1 MNESQERNTRSDA
14 GSADSDTLCSNS
26 IFDEPWWLDAVA
38 PGSWSEVSIEK
49 EGQTVA
55 RWPFVV
61 RKRFGAIFVT
71 DAPGAKL
78 LGPWIRPP
86 EGKYATRLGREQ
98 QLLDELADRLPPYA
112 ILKQNFH
119 YDRTD
124 WLPLYWRGFRQT
136 TRYSYRLPD
145 LSDLDAVWAGMRE
158 NIRREIR
165 KAGKRLAIDRDAGV
179 ETLAAQL
186 DKTFERQGGRI
197 GIPTGSVQ
205 RWHEAA
211 KGRQQGRIYAA
222 VDTEDRIHASIFVIW
237 DARSAVYLLGGG
249 DPELR
254 SSGAHSLL
262 LWTAIQDSADQTAA
276 FDFEGSMVRPIER
289 FFRAFGA
296 RQTPYFEITHMTSRW
311 LELAQELRASLRR

>member
-1 MNESQERNTRSDA
+1 MS

-145 LSDLDAVWAGMRE
+145 LSDLDTVWGGMRE

-197 GIPTGSVQ
+197 GIPTGSVP
-205 RWHEAA
+205 RW
-211 KGRQQGRIYAA
+211 GC
-222 VDTEDRIHASIFVIW
+222 S
-237 DARSAVYLLGGG
+237 ARLPISGCRR
-249 DPELR
+249 R
-254 SSGAHSLL
+254 SS
-262 LWTAIQDSADQTAA
+262 
-276 FDFEGSMVRPIER
+276 
-289 FFRAFGA
+289 
-296 RQTPYFEITHMTSRW
+296 
-311 LELAQELRASLRR
+311 